1 MNRSF
6 LGQQVV
12 LKHAVP
18 ATLQGRAHSPPES
31 ASCVQLGQTTQSL
44 SDATK
49 VATELQ
55 AHVARLER
63 ELQARE
69 QERKLMMASVRQSE
83 QRAEQALHALHA
95 AQTARAHTADE
106 EVVEREALAQAREA
120 RAVQAATLSESCLLY
135 TSPSPRD

>member
-6 LGQQVV
+6 LGQQVA

-31 ASCVQLGQTTQSL
+31 ASCVQLGRTTQSL

-63 ELQARE
+63 ELQA
-69 QERKLMMASVRQSE
+69 KLFASE
-83 QRAEQALHALHA
+83 
-95 AQTARAHTADE
+95 D
-106 EVVEREALAQAREA
+106 AREGI
-120 RAVQAATLSESCLLY
+120 AAFVEKR
-135 TSPSPRD
+135 PPEFRGR